1 MIVKQRDRMNTLH
14 KVTENNFKDRTNL
27 HSYKK
32 MSTFIEHKLRG
43 IIVLSGGQSI
53 NQTSSF
59 RQQTS
64 LYFKQKKF
72 LKEY

>member
-1 MIVKQRDRMNTLH
+1 MKQRDRMNTLH

-43 IIVLSGGQSI
+43 IIVL
-53 NQTSSF
+53 
-59 RQQTS
+59 
-64 LYFKQKKF
+64 
-72 LKEY
+72 